1 MNPSSFRSKSTVD
14 VDEAI
19 KNQNDIAMVVSK
31 DLFSSKAKHS
41 NSILSFLRASS
52 TDELNAVFSKIVP
65 VVFADRSANG
75 GPKISSINGVWIE
88 KTQPIDPSSKDLFEN
103 FFKAVFDRVDFLSKA
118 EQVRRELNEWA
129 EVHIKDLLPHG
140 SLTDQTVVVY
150 GNALYFKG
158 QWEVPFDKSY
168 TKDKEFHLL
177 SGTSVSVPFM
187 RSYKKQ
193 YIHAYDGFK
202 VLSIPYRCDGDGNGI
217 YFWILGL
224 SCSKSQSCS

>member
-41 NSILSFLRASS
+41 NSILIDGSSFFSEILSFLRASS

-168 TKDKEFHLL
+168 TKTKSSTF
-177 SGTSVSVPFM
+177 SVEP
-187 RSYKKQ
+187 RS
-193 YIHAYDGFK
+193 
-202 VLSIPYRCDGDGNGI
+202 RCH
-217 YFWILGL
+217 
-224 SCSKSQSCS
+224 S

>member
-41 NSILSFLRASS
+41 NSVFSPASINNAFTLAASGPGEILIGGFSFFSDILSFLRASS

-103 FFKAVFDRVDFLSKA
+103 FFKAVFDRVDFLSK
-118 EQVRRELNEWA
+118 V
-129 EVHIKDLLPHG
+129 KFLL
-140 SLTDQTVVVY
+140 LF
-150 GNALYFKG
+150 L
-158 QWEVPFDKSY
+158 
-168 TKDKEFHLL
+168 
-177 SGTSVSVPFM
+177 
-187 RSYKKQ
+187 
-193 YIHAYDGFK
+193 
-202 VLSIPYRCDGDGNGI
+202 
-217 YFWILGL
+217 
-224 SCSKSQSCS
+224 